1 MHEAI
6 EELLSARGI
15 EYVLLDPELRVVRT
29 SARACSFV
37 ESPELLRAGE
47 DIRSGFPELFGAEDC
62 LEAIVRGESERF
74 EIRAIA
80 RSLGTFHEPSVQGTV
95 AYLDLQIVC
104 LRAHCESP
112 PKLLATLENVS
123 DRMNLEQTLV
133 QSTNEMSLMMASLEA
148 SHEYI
153 HKVIESIADALFV
166 VRADGIIKTVNRSAL
181 EWFGYARSE
190 SIGQPITRIITDER
204 FVFEE
209 LHQSLTTRSESIR
222 ELEMHCSTKT
232 GKQLLVAFSCSSIAA
247 DPHSGSEFLYIGRDI
262 TATRQAQRRV
272 AAQYRVAQIL
282 STSASVELA
291 LQPIL
296 ETLCENLDWL
306 TGEMWLVESEI
317 SLDLKPVAT
326 WQKPSEEVRT
336 WQLQAQ
342 TNTERENLA
351 RYAWQSGQ
359 PQWCILSILDGG
371 SQEMPLNARAASRSP
386 AGSQHSLMLAI
397 PIKSGQDKYGV
408 MLFLNSEAKSP
419 DENLLQILDTIG
431 TNLAQFFQRKRA
443 EAALAESEERYR
455 DLFENASD
463 LIWSFDVRGRFL
475 YANRA
480 CQQALGYSWQE
491 LKQRSMF
498 DLLPLGQ
505 RIEFAKNFRRA
516 LYGERIE
523 QMRTTLL
530 TIANRRIEIEG
541 SISSKQGKGEE
552 IAIQAMFR
560 DITQRLATELALR
573 DQQQRAERLLLNILP
588 AKIAAKL
595 KLNDRTIAEKFD
607 RATVLFADIVGF
619 TGIAGE
625 LSPLELVN
633 LLNDIFSQFDRL
645 TELHKLEKIKTIGD
659 AYMLVS
665 GIPEHHPNN
674 IAAVA
679 DFALDVQDA
688 IAQFNGDRNFNLS
701 IRVGIH
707 TGPVVAGVIG
717 LKKFIYDLWGDT
729 VNIASRME
737 SHGVPGRIQV
747 TQAVRDSL
755 RSHYKFEYR
764 GQIPIKG
771 KGKMDTYWLVGK
783 L

>member
-6 EELLSARGI
+6 EELLSVRGI
-15 EYVLLDPELRVVRT
+15 EYVLLDRELRVVRT
-29 SARACSFV
+29 SARACSLV

-47 DIRSGFPELFGAEDC
+47 DIRSSFPELFGAEDC
-62 LEAIVRGESERF
+62 LEALIRGESDRF
-74 EIRAIA
+74 ELKAIA
-80 RSLGTFHEPSVQGTV
+80 RSVGTFHETSVQGTV
-95 AYLDLQIVC
+95 AYLDLQVVC
-104 LRAHCESP
+104 LRAYCESP

-133 QSTNEMSLMMASLEA
+133 QSTNEMSLMVASLDA
-148 SHEYI
+148 SHNYI
-153 HKVIESIADALFV
+153 HTVIESIADALFV
-166 VRADGIIKTVNRSAL
+166 ARADGIVKTVNRSAL
-181 EWFGYARSE
+181 EWFGYARAE
-190 SIGQPITRIITDER
+190 LIGQPITRIITDER

-209 LHQSLTTRSESIR
+209 LHQSLATRLESVR
-222 ELEMHCSTKT
+222 ELEIFCSTKT
-232 GKQLLVAFSCSSIAA
+232 GNQRLVAFSCSSIAA
-247 DPHSGSEFLYIGRDI
+247 DPHNGSDFLYIGRDI

-282 STSASVELA
+282 STSATVELA
-291 LQPIL
+291 LLPIL
-296 ETLCENLDWL
+296 ETLGENLDWL
-306 TGEMWLVESEI
+306 AGKLWLVESEA

-326 WQKPSEEVRT
+326 WHKPSEELRAQ
-336 WQLQAQ
+336 QLQAQ
-342 TNTERENLA
+342 INTESENLA
-351 RYAWQSGQ
+351 RRVLQSGQ
-359 PQWCILSILDGG
+359 PQWCILSIRDEDL
-371 SQEMPLNARAASRSP
+371 QEMPLDLL
-386 AGSQHSLMLAI
+386 SQQPSMLAI
-397 PIKSGQDKYGV
+397 PIKSGQEKYGA
-408 MLFLNSEAKSP
+408 MLLLNSEAKSP

-431 TNLAQFFQRKRA
+431 TNLGQFFQRKQA

-463 LIWSFDVRGRFL
+463 LILSFDTRGKFL

-480 CQQALGYSWQE
+480 CQQALGFSWEE
-491 LKQRSMF
+491 LAQRSMF
-498 DLLPLGQ
+498 DLLPVGQ
-505 RIEFAKNFRRA
+505 RIEFAKNFRRV
-516 LYGERIE
+516 LQGERVE
-523 QMRTTLL
+523 QMRTTLV
-530 TIANRRIEIEG
+530 TAANRPIALEG
-541 SISSKQGKGEE
+541 SISSKQREGEA

-560 DITQRLATELALR
+560 DITQRLATEAALR

-607 RATVLFADIVGF
+607 LATVLFADIVGF

-625 LSPLELVN
+625 LSALELVN

-645 TELHKLEKIKTIGD
+645 TELHQLEKIKTIGD

-665 GIPEHHPNN
+665 GIPEQHPNSM
-674 IAAVA
+674 AAVA
-679 DFALDVQDA
+679 DFALDVQEA
-688 IAQFNGDRNFNLS
+688 IAQFNRDRDFNLS

-707 TGPVVAGVIG
+707 AGPVVAGVIG

-737 SHGVPGRIQV
+737 SHGMPGRIQV

-764 GQIPIKG
+764 GKIPIKG

-783 L
+783 TLN